1 MWRRSRRA
9 RRRWFCRDGVLVVR
23 GFHETVA
30 LEGVGGVGGG
40 SDNLNV
46 VTVGHDEAGW
56 EFLLE
61 LVEDGLEGHAVEK
74 AAPAATLPASHFVGD
89 DCWGGVDGDENG
101 RAGAVHEAEERFKVW
116 AGACDGPHHA
126 AIVCRKRWTV
136 GPDGNVGCGGGGI
149 NGSGHEVASAGD
161 ADAELFGLGGCR
173 GSRRLSLLQAR
184 PRVGRRQSARERFR
198 RQ

>member
-1 MWRRSRRA
+1 MEESEGRRGVWRRSRRA
-9 RRRWFCRDGVLVVR
+9 RRRWFCRDGVLVR

-74 AAPAATLPASHFVGD
+74 AAPAAASPASGFPLRWRCYGGWAGVG
-89 DCWGGVDGDENG
+89 GDENG
-101 RAGAVHEAEERFKVW
+101 SAGAVHEAERRF
-116 AGACDGPHHA
+116 
-126 AIVCRKRWTV
+126 
-136 GPDGNVGCGGGGI
+136 N
-149 NGSGHEVASAGD
+149 SE
-161 ADAELFGLGGCR
+161 
-173 GSRRLSLLQAR
+173 
-184 PRVGRRQSARERFR
+184 
-198 RQ
+198 

>member
-9 RRRWFCRDGVLVVR
+9 RRRWFCRDGVLVR

-89 DCWGGVDGDENG
+89 DCWGGVDGDEDG
-101 RAGAVHEAEERFKVW
+101 SAGAVYEAEERFKVW
-116 AGACDGPHHA
+116 EVGACDGPHHA
-126 AIVCRKRWTV
+126 AIVCIESVATV
-136 GPDGNVGCGGGGI
+136 GSDGNVGRVVVEAGL
-149 NGSGHEVASAGD
+149 NGSSHEVASAGD
-161 ADAELFGLGGCR
+161 ADAELFGLGVGAEEVGVCR
-173 GSRRLSLLQAR
+173 FC
-184 PRVGRRQSARERFR
+184 GRGRG
-198 RQ
+198 